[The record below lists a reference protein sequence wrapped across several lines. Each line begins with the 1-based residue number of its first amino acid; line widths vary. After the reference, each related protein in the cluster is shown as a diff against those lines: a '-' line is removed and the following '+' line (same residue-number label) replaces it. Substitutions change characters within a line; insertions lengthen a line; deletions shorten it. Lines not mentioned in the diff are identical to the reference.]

1 MRSALIGTPAASSSL
16 RCDRG
21 DKRAGFT
28 LIEALVAMALVLAFV
43 ATLGPYL
50 FHARRI
56 MDNGERRME
65 AQILL
70 RTLLNAPFDR
80 SQLANAVRSGEFN
93 ELHWRIVATPM
104 AIDETPSNN
113 QTWSAYRVAASVSF
127 GAGQIVTAETVELA
141 KSQRP

>member
-1 MRSALIGTPAASSSL
+1 MKSASIGTPAASSSS
-16 RCDRG
+16 RCEFG
-21 DKRAGFT
+21 DNRSGFT

-56 MDNGERRME
+56 MDNGERRIE

-80 SQLANAVRSGEFN
+80 SLLANATRSGEFN
-93 ELHWRIVATPM
+93 GLHWRIVTTPM
-104 AIDETPSNN
+104 AIDETPSGN
-113 QTWSAYRVAASVSF
+113 QSWSAYRVAASVAF
-127 GAGQIVTAETVELA
+127 GTGQIVTAETVELA
-141 KSQRP
+141 KSR

>member
-1 MRSALIGTPAASSSL
+1 MRFASIGTPAAFSSS
-16 RCDRG
+16 RCESD

-56 MDNGERRME
+56 MDNGERRVE

-70 RTLLNAPFDR
+70 RTLLSAPFDR
-80 SQLANAVRSGEFN
+80 SLLANATRSGEYN
-93 ELHWRIVATPM
+93 DLHWRIVTTPM
-104 AIDETPSNN
+104 IDETSSGN
-113 QTWSAYRVAASVSF
+113 QPWSAFRVTASVAF
-127 GAGQIVTAETVELA
+127 GAGQIVTAQTIELA
-141 KSQRP
+141 KSR

>member
-1 MRSALIGTPAASSSL
+1 MRSVSTGTSAAFSSS
-16 RCDRG
+16 RCDCD

-28 LIEALVAMALVLAFV
+28 LIEALVALALVLTFV

-56 MDNGERRME
+56 MDNGERRMK

-80 SQLANAVRSGEFN
+80 SQLSNASRSGEFN
-93 ELHWRIVATPM
+93 GLQWRITATPM
-104 AIDETPSNN
+104 AVGATAAGAQSW
-113 QTWSAYRVAASVSF
+113 TAYRIAASVSF
-127 GAGQIVTAETVELA
+127 GAGQIVNAETVELA
-141 KSQRP
+141 KSH

>member
-1 MRSALIGTPAASSSL
+1 MRSVSTGTLAAFLSS
-16 RCDRG
+16 RCDN

-56 MDNGERRME
+56 MDNGERRIQ

-80 SQLANAVRSGEFN
+80 SHLANATRSGDFN
-93 ELHWRIVATPM
+93 GLQWRVVATPM
-104 AIDETPSNN
+104 AIDTTPSSA
-113 QTWSAYRVAASVSF
+113 QSWTAYRIAASVSF
-127 GAGQIVTAETVELA
+127 GTGQIVSAETVELA
-141 KSQRP
+141 KSQ

>member
-1 MRSALIGTPAASSSL
+1 MRSASIGTPAAFSSS
-16 RCDRG
+16 RCDCG
-21 DKRAGFT
+21 DKRAGFA

-56 MDNGERRME
+56 MDNGERRMK

-80 SQLANAVRSGEFN
+80 SHLANAVRTGEFN
-93 ELHWRIVATPM
+93 GLHWRIVAKPM
-104 AIDETPSNN
+104 AIDATPSGT
-113 QTWSAYRVAASVSF
+113 QSWTPYRVAASVSF
-127 GAGQIVTAETVELA
+127 GASQIVSAETVELA
-141 KSQRP
+141 KSQ

>member
-1 MRSALIGTPAASSSL
+1 MRSVSIGIPAASSSS
-16 RCDRG
+16 RHNCG
-21 DKRAGFT
+21 DKHAGFT
-28 LIEALVAMALVLAFV
+28 LIEALVAMALILAFV

-50 FHARRI
+50 FHTRRI

-80 SQLANAVRSGEFN
+80 SRLANAVRSGEFN
-93 ELHWRIVATPM
+93 GLHWRIVTTPM
-104 AIDETPSNN
+104 AIDATPSGN
-113 QTWSAYRVAASVSF
+113 QLWSAFRVAASVSF

-141 KSQRP
+141 KSQ

>member
-1 MRSALIGTPAASSSL
+1 MRSVSTGTPAACLSS
-16 RCDRG
+16 RCDC

-28 LIEALVAMALVLAFV
+28 LIEALVAMALLLAFV

-56 MDNGERRME
+56 MDNAERRIE

-80 SQLANAVRSGEFN
+80 SHLANAARSGEFN
-93 ELHWRIVATPM
+93 GLQWSIVTTPM
-104 AIDETPSNN
+104 TVDATSSS
-113 QTWSAYRVAASVSF
+113 TRSWTAYRIAASVSF
-127 GAGQIVTAETVELA
+127 GAGQMVAAETVELA
-141 KSQRP
+141 KSQ

>member
-1 MRSALIGTPAASSSL
+1 MRSASIGTPAAFSSS
-16 RCDRG
+16 RCDCG

-43 ATLGPYL
+43 AALGPYL

-56 MDNGERRME
+56 MDNGERRVE

-80 SQLANAVRSGEFN
+80 SLLANATRSGELN
-93 ELHWRIVATPM
+93 GLHWRIVTTPM
-104 AIDETPSNN
+104 AIDETPGSRP
-113 QTWSAYRVAASVSF
+113 WSAYRVAASVAF
-127 GAGQIVTAETVELA
+127 GVGQIFTAETVELA
-141 KSQRP
+141 KSR

>member
-1 MRSALIGTPAASSSL
+1 MRSVSIGTPAACSSS
-16 RCDRG
+16 RCDC
-21 DKRAGFT
+21 DDLRAGFT

-80 SQLANAVRSGEFN
+80 SHLANATRSGEFN
-93 ELHWRIVATPM
+93 GLHWRIVTTPA
-104 AIDETPSNN
+104 AIDGTASGNRPL
-113 QTWSAYRVAASVSF
+113 SAYRVAASVSF

-141 KSQRP
+141 KSQ

>member
-1 MRSALIGTPAASSSL
+1 MRSVSIGTPVASLSS
-16 RCDRG
+16 RCDCG

-50 FHARRI
+50 FHTRRI

-80 SQLANAVRSGEFN
+80 SHLANATRSGELN
-93 ELHWRIVATPM
+93 GLHWRIVTTPM
-104 AIDETPSNN
+104 AIDETPSGN
-113 QTWSAYRVAASVSF
+113 QSWSAYRVAASVSF
-127 GAGQIVTAETVELA
+127 GGGQIVSAETVELA
-141 KSQRP
+141 KLQ